1 MMYTIQKLSDY
12 KFDTPPSEF
21 YSYVPVMAAAIP
33 QGFEPST
40 SGSPEL
46 SGCVNNTGWK
56 MCSSLVNK
64 GGTYSNH
71 WALWD

>member
-1 MMYTIQKLSDY
+1 MMYTLQSLSDY

-21 YSYVPVMAAAIP
+21 YSYVPAMAAAVQ

-40 SGSPEL
+40 SWSPEL
-46 SGCVNNTGWK
+46 SCYVSHIGCK
-56 MCSSLVNK
+56 MYSSLVNK

>member
-46 SGCVNNTGWK
+46 SGCVNNTG
-56 MCSSLVNK
+56 
-64 GGTYSNH
+64 
-71 WALWD
+71 